1 MPWASFLLLSA
12 PSEDCSWLLHLL
24 QVRLGAVSSSQ
35 LPPERLPKLDPDS
48 PSDML
53 AHQLQALELMP
64 AWGDVSSGVREL
76 FMGSYFGM
84 GLLMRKQEPLDLRRH
99 P

>member
-1 MPWASFLLLSA
+1 MGPPSPPSQTWGCIILSA
-12 PSEDCSWLLHLL
+12 SS
-24 QVRLGAVSSSQ
+24 RKAVIH
-35 LPPERLPKLDPDS
+35 RPKSDPDS

-64 AWGDVSSGVREL
+64 ARGDVSSGVREPL
-76 FMGSYFGM
+76 MGSYFGM